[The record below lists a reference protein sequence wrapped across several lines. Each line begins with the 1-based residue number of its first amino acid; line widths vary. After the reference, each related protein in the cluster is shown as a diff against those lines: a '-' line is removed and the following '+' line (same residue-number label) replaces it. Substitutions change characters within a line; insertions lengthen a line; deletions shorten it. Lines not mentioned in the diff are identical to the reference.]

1 MKLVL
6 FQVILTGMIAIL
18 SITLGRATTRLEDE
32 IRRLEILNSVTN
44 EAAIM
49 REERLRDILEERIGT
64 LENDVNTINYFLIPR
79 K

>member
-64 LENDVNTINYFLIPR
+64 LENDVNTIR
-79 K
+79 